1 MSENTYYLKVSGKA
15 NIPTALSIGHNFKVT
30 CDCSIVSEQ
39 KNDLENGEFSVTY
52 RAVPLT
58 IEIQKDNGP
67 TVKAKDPRK
76 NSQKIRNYLF
86 KLYFDEGYVEEFDK
100 VYDAFT
106 QEVMFMS
113 PQLLRQAIK
122 RLNP

>member
-1 MSENTYYLKVSGKA
+1 MNEIYYIKVTGKA
-15 NIPTALSIGHNFKVT
+15 NIPEALSIGHNWKIE

-39 KNDLENGEFSVTY
+39 KSDLENGEFSVTY
-52 RAVPLT
+52 RAVPVT
-58 IEIQKDNGP
+58 INIIKDNGE
-67 TVKAKDPRK
+67 VVRAKDPRK

-86 KLYFDEGYVEEFDK
+86 KLYADEGHVEDFDS

-122 RLNP
+122 RLEKL